1 MTTDVIRNFKTSVKV
16 KVKVWVKPINFLGLI
31 LLQYLYSHYYSV
43 VYHYIYT
50 WYYTSEIDNTFQKI
64 ILMEEVKDVIQWIRL
79 GFLAWYLVAIFNLL
93 LKWYW
98 SQQNT
103 GNLTCYDNKRRKQP
117 NCFVDSRK

>member
-50 WYYTSEIDNTFQKI
+50 WYYTSEIDNTSKNNINGRGQRCYSMDKIGFSCLVSSSHFQFAI
-64 ILMEEVKDVIQWIRL
+64 EMV
-79 GFLAWYLVAIFNLL
+79 LVTAE
-93 LKWYW
+93 Y
-98 SQQNT
+98 
-103 GNLTCYDNKRRKQP
+103 R
-117 NCFVDSRK
+117 